1 MNDDGFA
8 PAIDVASDAPASVPV
23 VPPVPRRIGADEIYA
38 RIPHAGAMRLLDAVL
53 SWDEKSIHC
62 SATSH
67 ADRQNPLGDRGVLRN
82 VHALE
87 YAAQAIAVHGSL
99 LLSDDPS
106 SSAAALKLV
115 YVGTFRDVDMKSPTL
130 EPGEGAPL
138 DIRAELYAAV
148 RGAWSYGFKV
158 TSRGATMVRGQ
169 ATVVVPGE
177 AG

>member
-1 MNDDGFA
+1 MHDDGLA
-8 PAIDVASDAPASVPV
+8 PSADLASDPPAGAPVD
-23 VPPVPRRIGADEIYA
+23 PPAPRTINAEEIYA

-53 SWDEKSIHC
+53 SWDKKSIHC

-67 ADRQNPLGDRGVLRN
+67 ADCRNPLGEHGVLRN

-99 LLSDDPS
+99 LLSDDPLS
-106 SSAAALKLV
+106 SEAALKLV
-115 YVGTFRDVDMKSPTL
+115 YVGTFRDVDMKSATL
-130 EPGEGAPL
+130 EPEEGAPL

-169 ATVVVPGE
+169 ATVVVPG
-177 AG
+177 AAA